1 MEHFNEV
8 VMATNR
14 ADTVDPGLLL
24 PGRLDRKI
32 EFPLPNRHQKRLLFE
47 DTGGCDIQTRE
58 IREALELPLTH
69 HELYQEIGI
78 NPPRP
83 CGGVTP
89 WSAWNWNW
97 ESLACL
103 GCC

>member
-1 MEHFNEV
+1 MEHFNETLYVKV

-32 EFPLPNRHQKRLLFE
+32 EFPLPHRHQKRLLFE
-47 DTGGCDIQTRE
+47 DTGGCDIQKQE
-58 IREALELPLTH
+58 ICEALELPLTH

-78 NPPRP
+78 KSSSTLW
-83 CGGVTP
+83 GVTP
-89 WSAWNWNW
+89 
-97 ESLACL
+97 
-103 GCC
+103 

>member
-1 MEHFNEV
+1 V

-47 DTGGCDIQTRE
+47 DTGGCDIQKQE

-83 CGGVTP
+83 CGVLLHGQPGTGTGK
-89 WSAWNWNW
+89 AL
-97 ESLACL
+97 LA
-103 GCC
+103 